1 MVKVVASF
9 TMSLDGFIAGPNI
22 SRDHAMGEGG
32 ERLHQWLF
40 DDESDVDRK
49 MAQEMS
55 GRVGAVVL
63 GKRTFDVGLQHW
75 GDTPFPAPSFVVTR
89 EKRDPLQMKSAAFTF
104 VDSGVESAVAQAK
117 MAAGGKDVVVMGANV
132 AQQLLTAGLVDEF
145 VLQLAPVLL
154 GQGSRLFEGIGKNQI
169 ELKCTRVVKSPLVTH
184 MRYEVI

>member
-1 MVKVVASF
+1 LEEEFMVKVVASF

-40 DDESDVDRK
+40 DNESDVDRK
-49 MAQEMS
+49 MAHEMS

-75 GDTPFPAPSFVVTR
+75 EDTPFPAPSFVVTS

-104 VDSGVESAVAQAK
+104 VDSGVESAVVQAK
-117 MAAGGKDVVVMGANV
+117 MAAASKDVVVMGANV
-132 AQQLLTAGLVDEF
+132 AQQLLTAG
-145 VLQLAPVLL
+145 
-154 GQGSRLFEGIGKNQI
+154 
-169 ELKCTRVVKSPLVTH
+169 
-184 MRYEVI
+184 